1 MLKIVLIILLALVV
15 TSCTY
20 LHNREATTET
30 SRVEKHYSNFD
41 TLDIRSMWILC
52 SGNFQRLAPQIP
64 PPVYIPTCDCIVDTI
79 RKTYSKSS
87 LQKLSHKEILGMNDK
102 FLNQCQLNVPQSQL

>member
-20 LHNREATTET
+20 LHNREATTES
-30 SRVEKHYSNFD
+30 SRGEKHYSNFD

-52 SGNFQRLAPQIP
+52 SGNFHRLAPQIP
-64 PPVYIPTCDCIVDTI
+64 PQVYILTCDCIVDTI
-79 RKTYSKSS
+79 RKSYTKAS

-102 FLNQCQLNVPQSQL
+102 FLNQCKLNAPKSQF